1 LADVAPLRDALQ
13 DRYALE
19 RELGRGGMA
28 TVYLARDV
36 KHKRLVALKVLHP
49 ELAAALGAERF
60 QREIEFAARLQHP
73 HILTVLDSGEAAGQ
87 LWFTMPYVEGES
99 LRSRLRR
106 ERQLPVEDAVRIA
119 TETARALDYAHR
131 QGVMHR
137 DIKPENILLT
147 RDGDTLVADFG
158 IARALAGTEDHLTET
173 GMSLGTPAYMSP
185 EQASG
190 DKAVDA
196 RTDIYSLGCVLYE
209 MLAGEPPYTGPNAQV
224 IIMKRFT
231 DPVPSA
237 RKVRPAV
244 PDGVDHAVQRA
255 LATLPAD
262 RFPTAAEFARA
273 LQGHASVFTT
283 AATPAAGTAP
293 ASATT
298 SSAVAALPPASM
310 PTTPVPSATP
320 TRRPRMP
327 VAAIT
332 LGLGFLIGI
341 GVLFA
346 WRRSHVGTAE
356 EGTAAK
362 RIAVLPFENLGDSAD
377 AYFADGMTDE
387 VRGKLSQVAGLAVIA
402 RTSSNE
408 YRKTTKAPQQ
418 IARELGADYLLTAT
432 VRWEKAAGGPNRVR
446 VSPELM
452 RVEPGAAPTTKWQQ
466 AFDASLTDVFQVQA
480 DIATKVASALDVALG
495 DSARHQLAAKPTAN
509 LAAYDAF
516 LKGEAILEAEGMG
529 SPGSLRQAIGL
540 YEQAVT
546 LDSTFVPA
554 WAKLARARSALYFI
568 STPDPDQAT
577 QARKATERVQA
588 LGSDQAEAKLAL
600 GDYYGSVL
608 LDNRQAMAAY
618 EAGLKLA
625 PNNVDLLGAVAAAE
639 QGLNRWDASLP
650 LLAKAAELDPRSAA
664 AHRRLTFALNC
675 LRRYRE
681 AETAIDRTLAL
692 GPTNFDNILRK
703 VMLSLAEGDSSG
715 ARAFVRKTVAVVEP
729 TSLIAFLGTY
739 NDLYWV
745 LDDAQQQQLLA
756 LPPSAFDNDRGTW
769 SIVRAQTYYLR
780 GNQALTRVY
789 ADSARLALEEQLRAV
804 PEDGQRHVFRGLALA
819 YMGRKAEAIA
829 EGKRGVALWPIS
841 RDAYNGA
848 YVQHQLVRI
857 YLLVG
862 EPEKALD
869 QLEPLLEMPYYLS
882 PGWLRIDPT
891 FAPLKGNPRF
901 ERLIAGK

>member
-1 LADVAPLRDALQ
+1 
-13 DRYALE
+13 
-19 RELGRGGMA
+19 MA

-36 KHKRLVALKVLHP
+36 KHKRQVALKVLHP

-158 IARALAGTEDHLTET
+158 IARALAGSEDHLTQT

-196 RTDIYSLGCVLYE
+196 RTDVYSLGCVLYE
-209 MLAGEPPYTGPNAQV
+209 MLAGDPPYTGPNAQV

-293 ASATT
+293 STATASP
-298 SSAVAALPPASM
+298 AVAPPPVVPT
-310 PTTPVPSATP
+310 PTTPVPSVAP
-320 TRRPRMP
+320 PRRTRMP

-346 WRRSHVGTAE
+346 WRRTHATTTE
-356 EGTAAK
+356 ESTGPK

-408 YRKTTKAPQQ
+408 YRKTTKLPQQ
-418 IARELGADYLLTAT
+418 VARELGADYLLTAT
-432 VRWEKAAGGPNRVR
+432 VRWEKVAGGPSRVR

-466 AFDASLTDVFQVQA
+466 GFDASLTDVFQVQA

-516 LKGEAILEAEGMG
+516 LKGQAVLETMG
-529 SPGSLRQAIGL
+529 WADPANLRRAIGF

-546 LDSTFVPA
+546 LDSAFVPA
-554 WAKLARARSALYFI
+554 WAQLALARARLYYN
-568 STPDPDQAT
+568 STPTPERAAQARQAAERTQALAPDQP
-577 QARKATERVQA
+577 
-588 LGSDQAEAKLAL
+588 EAKEALA
-600 GDYYGSVL
+600 DYYVNVL
-608 LDNRQAMAAY
+608 LDNQRALAAY
-618 EAGLKLA
+618 EAALKLA
-625 PNNVDLLGAVAAAE
+625 PNNVDLLGSLALTE
-639 QGLNRWDASLP
+639 QALGNWEASLP
-650 LLAKAAELDPRSAA
+650 LLVKASELDPRSAA
-664 AHRRLTFALNC
+664 THRRMALTLIY
-675 LRRYRE
+675 LRRYPE
-681 AETAIDRTLAL
+681 ARAAMDRALAV
-692 GPTNFDNILRK
+692 GPSNFDNILRE
-703 VMLSLAEGDSSG
+703 VMLALAQGDLTG
-715 ARAFVRKTVAVVEP
+715 AQAVVRKTITAVDP
-729 TSLIAFLGTY
+729 TAMLAFIAVY
-739 NDLYWV
+739 QDLYWV
-745 LDDAQQQQLLA
+745 LDDAQQQQLLT
-756 LPPSAFDNDRGTW
+756 LPVSAFDNDRG
-769 SIVRAQTYYLR
+769 SLAIVRTQTYHLR
-780 GNQALTRVY
+780 GNLALARVY
-789 ADSARLALEEQLRAV
+789 ADSARLALEEQLRAT
-804 PEDGQRHVFRGLALA
+804 PGDGQRHVFRGLALA
-819 YMGRKAEAIA
+819 YMGRKPEAIA
-829 EGKRGVALWPIS
+829 EGKRAVELWPIS
-841 RDAYNGA
+841 RDSYNGA
-848 YVQHQLVRI
+848 YLQHQLVRI

-869 QLEPLLEMPYYLS
+869 QLEPLLKMPYYLS

-901 ERLIAGK
+901 ERLISGK

>member
-273 LQGHASVFTT
+273 LAYHGALPQS
-283 AATPAAGTAP
+283 
-293 ASATT
+293 ASAPRTF
-298 SSAVAALPPASM
+298 
-310 PTTPVPSATP
+310 
-320 TRRPRMP
+320 RRAGRM
-327 VAAIT
+327 
-332 LGLGFLIGI
+332 
-341 GVLFA
+341 
-346 WRRSHVGTAE
+346 
-356 EGTAAK
+356 
-362 RIAVLPFENLGDSAD
+362 
-377 AYFADGMTDE
+377 
-387 VRGKLSQVAGLAVIA
+387 
-402 RTSSNE
+402 
-408 YRKTTKAPQQ
+408 
-418 IARELGADYLLTAT
+418 
-432 VRWEKAAGGPNRVR
+432 
-446 VSPELM
+446 
-452 RVEPGAAPTTKWQQ
+452 
-466 AFDASLTDVFQVQA
+466 
-480 DIATKVASALDVALG
+480 
-495 DSARHQLAAKPTAN
+495 
-509 LAAYDAF
+509 
-516 LKGEAILEAEGMG
+516 
-529 SPGSLRQAIGL
+529 
-540 YEQAVT
+540 
-546 LDSTFVPA
+546 
-554 WAKLARARSALYFI
+554 
-568 STPDPDQAT
+568 
-577 QARKATERVQA
+577 
-588 LGSDQAEAKLAL
+588 
-600 GDYYGSVL
+600 
-608 LDNRQAMAAY
+608 
-618 EAGLKLA
+618 
-625 PNNVDLLGAVAAAE
+625 
-639 QGLNRWDASLP
+639 
-650 LLAKAAELDPRSAA
+650 
-664 AHRRLTFALNC
+664 
-675 LRRYRE
+675 
-681 AETAIDRTLAL
+681 
-692 GPTNFDNILRK
+692 
-703 VMLSLAEGDSSG
+703 
-715 ARAFVRKTVAVVEP
+715 
-729 TSLIAFLGTY
+729 
-739 NDLYWV
+739 
-745 LDDAQQQQLLA
+745 
-756 LPPSAFDNDRGTW
+756 
-769 SIVRAQTYYLR
+769 
-780 GNQALTRVY
+780 
-789 ADSARLALEEQLRAV
+789 
-804 PEDGQRHVFRGLALA
+804 
-819 YMGRKAEAIA
+819 
-829 EGKRGVALWPIS
+829 
-841 RDAYNGA
+841 
-848 YVQHQLVRI
+848 
-857 YLLVG
+857 
-862 EPEKALD
+862 
-869 QLEPLLEMPYYLS
+869 
-882 PGWLRIDPT
+882 
-891 FAPLKGNPRF
+891 
-901 ERLIAGK
+901 